1 MIEKIKKQ
9 LDKIRPYLQMDGG
22 DIEFI
27 DFDDKSG
34 VLKVKLQ
41 GACMGCPMSQITLQE
56 GVAKAIK
63 EEVPAV
69 KEIVAI

>member
-41 GACMGCPMSQITLQE
+41 GACLGCPMSPITLRE
-56 GVAKAIK
+56 GVSKAIK
-63 EEVPAV
+63 EEVPEV
-69 KEIVAI
+69 KDIVAV

>member
-41 GACMGCPMSQITLQE
+41 GACLGCPMSQITLQE

>member
-1 MIEKIKKQ
+1 MVGKIKKQ

-27 DFDDKSG
+27 SFDDQSG

-41 GACMGCPMSQITLQE
+41 GACLSCPMSQITLQE

-63 EEVPAV
+63 EEVPEV
-69 KEIVAI
+69 KEIIAI